1 MSKVT
6 ITREFDAYE
15 ERYDLKQYVHV
26 AECYEILSDV
36 DQELRAKLKYGEDK
50 WLAEEGVQDFLEH
63 LREMIS
69 ESGVLRLDE

>member
-6 ITREFDAYE
+6 IIREFDDFEEQYE
-15 ERYDLKQYVHV
+15 LRQYVHV
-26 AECYEILSDV
+26 AEAYEILREV
-36 DQELRAKLKYGEDK
+36 DKELRAKLKYGEDK